1 MGKQKLLYRVS
12 DLDCTQRT
20 NAIMIELSKKILRD
34 VQDILSIKYNNK
46 AEYFEGLEDVVIP
59 KWK

>member
-1 MGKQKLLYRVS
+1 
-12 DLDCTQRT
+12 
-20 NAIMIELSKKILRD
+20 MIELSKKILRD
-34 VQDILSIKYNNK
+34 VQDILCNFLLIKAIKYNNK

>member
-1 MGKQKLLYRVS
+1 VS

-34 VQDILSIKYNNK
+34 VQDILCNFLLIKAIKYNNK